1 MPSFR
6 VTMRVGELRPGV
18 TPDRVLP
25 AAAAAVEELATVEA
39 SEVGVVSGE
48 PRITV
53 RFTEDAPDIALQIG
67 EHAASVVDSVVPVVS
82 WTVTQRVGGRW
93 HPVGK

>member
-1 MPSFR
+1 
-6 VTMRVGELRPGV
+6 MRVAELRPGV

-39 SEVGVVSGE
+39 SEVGVVGGE
-48 PRITV
+48 ARITV
-53 RFTEDAPDIALQIG
+53 RFTEDAADIALQVG
-67 EHAASVVDSVVPVVS
+67 EHAASVVDSVVRVAS

-93 HPVGK
+93 EPV